1 MLDTTATFLGAALLG
16 TTLPGTALPAAAL
29 LLPGLLA
36 LLVTMAGYA
45 AVWAALRREVRRPV
59 GGREDDAELPPI
71 SVLKPLKG
79 VDDGLYDNLA
89 ALARQD
95 YPAFELVFGVA
106 DADDPATRVV
116 ARLADD
122 FPDVP
127 IRLVVGEAPF
137 GLNPKVR
144 NLASICRRVRHRLVL
159 VSDSNVR
166 PGPDYLRSLAATRR
180 AGGPGGGPAALVSS
194 LLTGPAV
201 GDPGA
206 SRGAVFEDLHLGT
219 FVAAGVAGA
228 AAARQPCVVGKSMLF
243 HLDDL
248 ELLGGWAG
256 VRDHLAEDYVLG
268 RRFHRAGLAVAL
280 SAHPLPV
287 IAGRRRVRDF
297 LARHL
302 RWAQMRCRISRGAY
316 LGELLL
322 NPVALFTLGG
332 AAAWA
337 GGAPAVAL
345 LALAGVAA
353 KVAADGWLL
362 ARLQSRP
369 GRQRDGGTPRV
380 PLARLAW
387 VPVKDLLITGVWL
400 AAPFIG
406 TVAWRGTR
414 LRIGRDSRLRPLGG
428 AGGGGT
434 ETLTVEEAHA

>member
-1 MLDTTATFLGAALLG
+1 MPDALAAAFG
-16 TTLPGTALPAAAL
+16 TVLPGTSL

-36 LLVTMAGYA
+36 LLVTLAAYA
-45 AVWAALRREVRRPV
+45 TVWAALRREGRRPRP
-59 GGREDDAELPPI
+59 GRKHDGELPPI

-79 VDDGLYDNLA
+79 LDDGLYENLA

-95 YPAFELVFGVA
+95 YPTFELVFGIA
-106 DADDPATRVV
+106 EADDPAARVV

-122 FPDVP
+122 FPGVD
-127 IRLVVGEAPF
+127 IRLVVGEAPY

-144 NLASICRRVRHRLVL
+144 NLASICRRARHRLVL

-166 PGPDYLRSLAATRR
+166 PGPGYLRSLAATRQ
-180 AGGPGGGPAALVSS
+180 AAGPGGGPAALVSS
-194 LLTGPAV
+194 LLAGPAV

-206 SRGAVFEDLHLGT
+206 SRGAVLEDLHLGT
-219 FVAAGVAGA
+219 FVAAGVAAA

-248 ELLGGWAG
+248 ERLGGWAG
-256 VRDHLAEDYVLG
+256 VRDVLAEDYVLG
-268 RRFHRAGLAVAL
+268 RRFHRAGLPVAL

-322 NPVALFTLGG
+322 NPVALLT
-332 AAAWA
+332 A
-337 GGAPAVAL
+337 GGATAWAAGSPAVAG

-353 KVAADGWLL
+353 KVAADGFLL
-362 ARLQSRP
+362 SRLH
-369 GRQRDGGTPRV
+369 RQADGGAAPV
-380 PLARLAW
+380 PPAHLAW
-387 VPVKDLLITGVWL
+387 IPIKDLLITGVWL

-414 LRIGRDSRLRPLGG
+414 LRIGRDSRLSSLDGAAVAAEKPLS
-428 AGGGGT
+428 A
-434 ETLTVEEAHA
+434 EEAHA